1 GVLQRAASVLP
12 PALTHT
18 YGITEMAGYV
28 TTLLPEEHVFDG
40 SPEQNRRTASAGQAG
55 PLVDVRV
62 VDDDGRDVPTG
73 EVGEIV
79 CGGPKVM
86 AGYWRKPEAS
96 AAALRNGWYHTGDM
110 GVLDEL
116 RYLTVVDRKK
126 DMIISGGENVYS
138 VEVESVLSTHPDV
151 QEVAVI
157 GVPDEKWGEAVM
169 AIVVPRPGASPT
181 AEILATFC
189 RGK

>member
-1 GVLQRAASVLP
+1 GAILGMVADLPETRQHDISSLRTIVYGGSPTPMGILKRAAEALP
-12 PALTHT
+12 SALTHV
-18 YGITEMAGYV
+18 YGITELAGYV
-28 TTLLPEEHVFDG
+28 TTLLPEEHVFEG
-40 SPEQNRRTASAGQAG
+40 PPEVVRRTASAGQAG

-116 RYLTVVDRKK
+116 RYL
-126 DMIISGGENVYS
+126 
-138 VEVESVLSTHPDV
+138 
-151 QEVAVI
+151 
-157 GVPDEKWGEAVM
+157 
-169 AIVVPRPGASPT
+169 
-181 AEILATFC
+181 
-189 RGK
+189 

>member
-1 GVLQRAASVLP
+1 GILKRAAEALP
-12 PALTHT
+12 SALTHV
-18 YGITEMAGYV
+18 YGITELAGYV
-28 TTLLPEEHVFDG
+28 TTLLPEEHVFEG
-40 SPEQNRRTASAGQAG
+40 PPEVVRRTASAGQAV

-62 VDDDGRDVPTG
+62 VDDDGRDVAAG

-86 AGYWRKPEAS
+86 TGYWRKPEAS
-96 AAALRNGWYHTGDM
+96 AAALRDGWYHTGDM

-151 QEVAVI
+151 QEVA
-157 GVPDEKWGEAVM
+157 
-169 AIVVPRPGASPT
+169 
-181 AEILATFC
+181 
-189 RGK
+189 